1 MAAALCAG
9 MVGVPLIAL
18 SGSDGVDPTT
28 TVMAAD
34 DAELDVSRSEPKRA
48 SRSTPTTAVVAGEPV
63 AESIPEPEPTTT
75 TVKPT
80 TTTTAKAT
88 TTTTA
93 KATTTTSTTAK
104 ATTTTTAKPTTTT
117 TAAPQQ
123 ASSTGNVQEGDASY
137 YDNAPAGTCAHRTA
151 PMGTILKVT
160 NLANGKSTTC
170 KVADRGPYIAGRI
183 VDLSKPTF
191 AEIAPLSAGVIKVRV
206 EW

>member
-1 MAAALCAG
+1 

-18 SGSDGVDPTT
+18 SGSDGVDPAT
-28 TVMAAD
+28 TVMASD
-34 DAELDVSRSEPKRA
+34 DVDLRLSRIERQRA
-48 SRSTPTTAVVAGEPV
+48 SRSTPAPVVAEPV
-63 AESIPEPEPTTT
+63 ADESQATAQAAPEPEPETTTT
-75 TVKPT
+75 TVKRT
-80 TTTTAKAT
+80 TTTTTKATSTTTTAKPT
-88 TTTTA
+88 TT
-93 KATTTTSTTAK
+93 TTAK

-117 TAAPQQ
+117 TAAPTQ
-123 ASSTGNVQEGDASY
+123 ASSTGNVQEGNASY

-170 KVADRGPYIAGRI
+170 KVADRGPYIAGRV